1 MSKFMAVFFSVS
13 LGVIPAF
20 NVITYSTFYSRTM
33 NYSSTEAMSIEVEV
47 TEYRR
52 SIECEMVY
60 EYMVDGIMIQSSGM
74 TPWQAS
80 NGNGF
85 RDAICNFAGKDSG
98 IVRYDPANPTDSFL
112 QDEMPVSPFVYG
124 FLCFILL
131 IFAFRVKN

>member
-13 LGVIPAF
+13 LGVIPVF
-20 NVITYSTFYSRTM
+20 NMITYSTFYSRTM
-33 NYSSTEAMSIEVEV
+33 NYSSTEAMSIELEV
-47 TEYRR
+47 RESRK
-52 SIECEMVY
+52 SIECDITY
-60 EYMVDGIMIQSSGM
+60 EYLVDGISIQSSGM

-80 NGNGF
+80 NGSGV

-124 FLCFILL
+124 FLCLILL